1 MSNRL
6 QRALSKAQQKSSQN
20 SLGKG
25 LITYLMAGDP
35 DLETTLGRLLGLAQ
49 AGVDVLELGVPFSDP
64 IADGPVIQEAGLRAL
79 AGGMNLNRTLEL
91 VSRFRAQNRETPVI
105 LMSYLNPLLNYGY
118 DRFFADAVASG
129 VDGLILPDLP
139 WRESMPLR
147 QRAQSLVGDQLTFIP
162 MIAQTSHPDHIQ
174 SLTLL
179 TEGFAYVLS
188 RNGISGVEA
197 EIPPHILD
205 FILSLKSSL
214 LLPRFV
220 GFGIQTSEQV
230 NRLSG
235 ACEGV
240 IVGSAL
246 VRRFAELDALNLPE
260 PERTQ
265 GEQVIYDWILGLRNS
280 TT

>member
-6 QRALSKAQQKSSQN
+6 QRALSKAQQKSPQN

-35 DLETTLGRLLGLAQ
+35 DQEITLRRLLGLAQ

-64 IADGPVIQEAGLRAL
+64 IADGSVIQEAGLRAL
-79 AGGMNLNRTLEL
+79 AGGMNLKRTLEL
-91 VSRFRAQNRETPVI
+91 VSRFRTQNRETPVI

-118 DRFFADAVASG
+118 DRFFADGVASG
-129 VDGLILPDLP
+129 VDGVILPDLP
-139 WRESMPLR
+139 WRESMTLR

-174 SLTLL
+174 SLALL

-188 RNGISGVEA
+188 RNGITGGEA